1 MADHS
6 APAARIDGDIVEDI
20 HTIIVKYPPTNND
33 RHHIDVR
40 VEEGVAYLSGH
51 VQTPIHRRYLQ
62 DKVALVSGVRA
73 VNVDELYDDETIRL
87 DVGALVPEGVQ
98 VNVRYGTVLLGGAGA
113 DDALAQQ
120 VTAMR
125 GVARV
130 VTSG

>member
-20 HTIIVKYPPTNND
+20 RTIIVKYPPTNND

-40 VEEGVAYLSGH
+40 VEEGVAHLSGH

-73 VNVDELYDDETIRL
+73 VDVDELYDDETIRL

-98 VNVRYGTVLLGGAGA
+98 VNVLYGTVLLGGVGA

-120 VTAMR
+120 VTAMP

>member
-20 HTIIVKYPPTNND
+20 RTIIVKYPPTNND

-40 VEEGVAYLSGH
+40 VEEGVAHLSGH
-51 VQTPIHRRYLQ
+51 VQTLIHRRYLQ

-73 VNVDELYDDETIRL
+73 VDVDELYDDETIRL

-98 VNVRYGTVLLGGAGA
+98 VNVLYGTVLLGGVGA

-120 VTAMR
+120 VTAMP

>member
-20 HTIIVKYPPTNND
+20 RTIIVKYPPTNND

-40 VEEGVAYLSGH
+40 VEEGVAHLTGH

-73 VNVDELYDDETIRL
+73 VDVDELYDDETIRL

-98 VNVRYGTVLLGGAGA
+98 VNVRYGTVLLGGVGA

-120 VTAMR
+120 VTTMP